1 MHKKLTS
8 IVFKVAKIL
17 AWCVA
22 GGFFTLLSIFVFL
35 MENRADLS
43 IWHTVN
49 LDTEFTTE
57 SEVENFADYLG
68 IEDRVFEQLD
78 ERVFDQVPT
87 GPQQIINRFSR
98 GSLSN
103 PERWPQNWNRT
114 FKLPSPS
121 PDTGV
126 LLLHGMSDSPYSLK
140 SIGERLHAE
149 NAWVLGLRYPGHGTA
164 PAGITSVRWQDMAR
178 AIELAMAELR
188 KNVGDKPIYIVGY
201 SVGGALAVHYALKSL
216 EDSQLPRIKGVVLI
230 SPAIGVTPLA
240 ALAVWQARLGHVL
253 GLEKLKWADIKLEY
267 DPYKFNSFPVNAG
280 DQVYRLTEEISRL
293 ITARREDN
301 SLSGLPTLLAFQSSV
316 DATVSSKALMDG
328 LFNRLSPGRHELVLF
343 DINRQTDIEQL
354 LQKDPQPHLDA
365 ILENNTLPFTLSV
378 IRNRSKSDR
387 TTSIFRRPEG
397 GAPLQEI
404 TTKISWPRD
413 IFSLSHIALP
423 FSKNDDLYGKA
434 GATSQSG
441 VRLGDLALRGER
453 GVVRIPP
460 GDMLRLRWNPFYPL
474 IEQQILQFVKK

>member
-8 IVFKVAKIL
+8 FVFKIAKIL

-22 GGFFTLLSIFVFL
+22 GGFLTLLGVFVYL
-35 MENRADLS
+35 MENRTDLS

-49 LDTEFTTE
+49 LDTEFTVE
-57 SEVENFADYLG
+57 SEVENFSDYLR
-68 IEDRVFEQLD
+68 IEDQVFKQLD
-78 ERVFDQVPT
+78 ELVFDQVPT

-121 PDTGV
+121 PDAGV

-140 SIGERLHAE
+140 SIGEHLHAN

-164 PAGITSVRWQDMAR
+164 PAGLTSVRWQDMAH
-178 AIELAMAELR
+178 AIELAMDELR
-188 KNVGDKPIYIVGY
+188 EKVGNKPIYIVGY

-216 EDSQLPRIKGVVLI
+216 EDSQLPRVKGVVLI

-240 ALAVWQARLGHVL
+240 ALAVWQARLGHLL
-253 GLEKLKWADIKLEY
+253 GLEKLVWTDIKLEY
-267 DPYKFNSFPVNAG
+267 DPYKYNSFSVNAG
-280 DQVYRLTEEISRL
+280 DQVYRLTDEISRL
-293 ITARREDN
+293 ITARSEDR
-301 SLSGLPTLLAFQSSV
+301 SLTDFPTLLAFQSSV
-316 DATVSSKALMDG
+316 DATVSSKALIDG
-328 LFNRLSPGRHELVLF
+328 LFSRLSPGRHKLVLF

-354 LQKDPQPHLDA
+354 LQKDPRPHLDA
-365 ILENNTLPFTLSV
+365 MLEDSALPFTLSV
-378 IRNRSKSDR
+378 VRNQSETDR
-387 TTSIFRRPEG
+387 ATSIFRRPEG
-397 GAPLQEI
+397 STSLQAI
-404 TTKISWPRD
+404 TTNFSWPKG
-413 IFSLSHIALP
+413 IFSLSHVALP
-423 FSKNDDLYGKA
+423 FSENDVLYGKA

-441 VRLGDLALRGER
+441 IRLGDLALRGER

-474 IEQQILQFVKK
+474 IEQQILTFVK